1 MLLAKK
7 IDRPALMADYYS
19 KTAEL
24 FLRSG
29 YYLFHAA
36 ALYKRLALYREHKK
50 APSVEELSSLGS
62 KALCAALAV
71 PLPHARAQFS
81 IFSGEYNQ
89 AKQKA
94 LASLLGM
101 SRAIRSV
108 SQVAVLATFLH
119 LTFLLIVQ

>member
-1 MLLAKK
+1 
-7 IDRPALMADYYS
+7 MADYYS

-50 APSVEELSSLGS
+50 APSVEELSALGS
-62 KALCAALAV
+62 KALCAALSV

-81 IFSGEYNQ
+81 VFSGEYNQ

-94 LASLLGM
+94 LASLLGKLYSHM
-101 SRAIRSV
+101 VHNQKSPVRVVIFTLPV
-108 SQVAVLATFLH
+108 TV
-119 LTFLLIVQ
+119 